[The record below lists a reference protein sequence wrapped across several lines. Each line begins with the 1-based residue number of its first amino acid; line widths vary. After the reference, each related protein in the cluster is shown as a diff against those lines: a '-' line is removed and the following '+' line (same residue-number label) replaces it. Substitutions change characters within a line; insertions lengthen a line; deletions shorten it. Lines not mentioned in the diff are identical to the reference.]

1 MSFAQSGELRTE
13 LYIDREERVK
23 NETAFDALLAQKGTI
38 EKEFGEPL
46 RWERL
51 DTRRACRIAC
61 LLYTSTPC
69 CNEPLKISMRSFFSG
84 GRRWSAFQLVGYSPR
99 LKRFQW

>member
-61 LLYTSTPC
+61 YTTGSVEDTTEQQEQYRKWAVERLL
-69 CNEPLKISMRSFFSG
+69 RFRQVFG
-84 GRRWSAFQLVGYSPR
+84 HR
-99 LKRFQW
+99 LPALAKTAAG